1 MKEECFTPPK
11 QPPTKATSSVIQ
23 KVGEIGFLEA
33 TESGVELHGV

>member
-11 QPPTKATSSVIQ
+11 QPPTKDSVIQ
-23 KVGEIGFLEA
+23 KVAEIGFLEA